1 MIARAA
7 AACLCAFFAA
17 LSFSPVFSGTRY
29 PLFAAVVVAVTG
41 GTCLALSYTKVS
53 KTVRVAFAAA
63 VLLAYSFLAFAPG
76 LAVYHGL
83 RRLLTAALPVEAQG
97 PELSTVILLVGLA
110 TVAAI
115 EPILRAHAPTVPAK
129 RRRRRRARPQ
139 RRRPLMALVGPLVLA
154 ALACAIG
161 APAGPPPAWLAAAFT
176 ASAALLLWLLNRR
189 GSSAG
194 SPLWLRVSGALVT
207 AALFGGGALVAASA
221 ATFLGDEDPA
231 QARALIPE
239 PVEPRLDTSPL
250 TLFPALRTGRRPV
263 SLSIAA
269 HDDPAL
275 LRLATLDSFDGTYW
289 TTTARYRWAG
299 HNLPAAPGTV
309 VEQRVEVLRDD
320 GLGWLVSS
328 GRPVY
333 VSISGLG
340 VDEATG
346 DIVVPLG
353 QAAPKAFT
361 VRSALPPPVPADQAP
376 ALFTWECAPD
386 LTEWAKLATGGT
398 RDLAALHR
406 LEGQLR
412 DFRRDDR
419 PEAPGGHGLF
429 QIRQL
434 RATRSGTAEQF
445 ASAFA
450 VLARCAGFDARVV
463 TGFRPR
469 AVRDGQYVVTGE
481 DVHAWAEVRF
491 AGGLWAPFDP
501 TPEVGDSSPSGPE
514 SKPTPT
520 PSPET
525 GPTPP
530 PFVDPAEA
538 APGQTVAV
546 PSDRPPFA
554 VTTVLI
560 GLTMLLAYVILVPSA
575 KRWRRFRRR
584 RSGTPRQQTVAA
596 WHDTLDRLA
605 EAALPFTPADTAGQ
619 VAEAAH
625 GRFGVRVANPLQAL
639 AQLHD
644 EAAYAA
650 PHTHNITTAAAWRLA
665 GDVRCALARKLGRMR
680 RALAG
685 LDPRPLLKRRRG

>member
-1 MIARAA
+1 MIGRAA
-7 AACLCAFFAA
+7 TACLCAFFAA
-17 LSFSPVFSGTRY
+17 LSFSPVFVGTRY
-29 PLFAAVVVAVTG
+29 PLFAGVVVAVTG
-41 GTCLALSYTKVS
+41 GTCLALAYTKVS
-53 KTVRVAFAAA
+53 RTVRVAIACG

-97 PELSTVILLVGLA
+97 PELSTVILLAGLA

-115 EPILRAHAPTVPAK
+115 EPILRAHAPFVPP
-129 RRRRRRARPQ
+129 RRRRRRPRPP
-139 RRRPLMALVGPLVLA
+139 RRWPLMALVGPLVLA
-154 ALACAIG
+154 ALGCAIG
-161 APAGPPPAWLAAAFT
+161 APAGPPPAWLPAAFT
-176 ASAALLLWLLNRR
+176 ASAALLLRLLNRR
-189 GSSAG
+189 TPSGRG
-194 SPLWLRVSGALVT
+194 PLWLRVSGAAGTV
-207 AALFGGGALVAASA
+207 ALFGGAALVAASA
-221 ATFLGDEDPA
+221 GTILGDHDPA
-231 QARALIPE
+231 QARALMPE

-250 TLFPALRTGRRPV
+250 ALFPALRTGRRPV
-263 SLSIAA
+263 SLTLTTQG
-269 HDDPAL
+269 DPAL
-275 LRLATLDSFDGTYW
+275 LRLATLDSFDGTFW
-289 TTTARYRWAG
+289 TTNARYRWAG

-309 VEQRVEVLRDD
+309 VEQRIEVLRGD

-353 QAAPKAFT
+353 QAAPKTFT
-361 VRSALPPPVPADQAP
+361 IRSALPPPVPAEQEP
-376 ALFTWECAPD
+376 AYFNWECAPD
-386 LTEWAKLATGGT
+386 LAEWGKLATGGA

-469 AVRDGQYVVTGE
+469 SVRAGQYVVTGE

-491 AGGLWAPFDP
+491 ASGLWAPFDP
-501 TPEVGDSSPSGPE
+501 TPEVGDSSQPDAE

-520 PSPET
+520 PSPDAES
-525 GPTPP
+525 TPP

-538 APGQTVAV
+538 APGGTEPVSA
-546 PSDRPPFA
+546 SRPPML

-560 GLTMLLAYVILVPSA
+560 GLIGLLAYMILVPSA
-575 KRWRRFRRR
+575 KRWRRLRRR
-584 RSGTPRQQTVAA
+584 HSGTPRQRTVAA
-596 WHDTLDRLA
+596 WHDTLDRLT

-619 VAEAAH
+619 VAQAAH

-650 PHTHNITTAAAWRLA
+650 SAARDAHTAAWRLA
-665 GDVRCALARKLGRMR
+665 GDVRTTLSRKLGRMR
-680 RALAG
+680 RTLAG
-685 LDPRPLLKRRRG
+685 LDPRPLLKRHR